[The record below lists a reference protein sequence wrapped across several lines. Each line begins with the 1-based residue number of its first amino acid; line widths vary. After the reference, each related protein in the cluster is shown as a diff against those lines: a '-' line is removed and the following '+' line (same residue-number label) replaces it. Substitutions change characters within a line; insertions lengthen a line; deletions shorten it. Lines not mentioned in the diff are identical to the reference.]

1 MFSHVWRGNHVHDK
15 SLGLQKFANAPPQG
29 LTRPRQ
35 ANAPQWPWGWR
46 GGGGEQLELTDT
58 LE

>member
-1 MFSHVWRGNHVHDK
+1 MCMTKGWGCK
-15 SLGLQKFANAPPQG
+15 KFANAPPQG

-46 GGGGEQLELTDT
+46 GGGGGEQLELTDT

>member
-1 MFSHVWRGNHVHDK
+1 MCMTKGWGCK
-15 SLGLQKFANAPPQG
+15 KFANAPPQG

-46 GGGGEQLELTDT
+46 GGGEQLELTDT